1 MFEVARLSPRQR
13 EVYEFIADY
22 SRRHGEAP
30 TLGEMLEHCGLQSKG
45 SLRPILTVLEEHGL
59 IRKRPF
65 KSRGIDVVRWP
76 VEEGQSARP
85 VSGTL
90 LTRTERKVHGYLA
103 EYFEAHHLA
112 PTYEEIQ
119 THLNVASKSTVKQL
133 IDSLETRG
141 VIRRFPRR
149 HRGIELIEWPN
160 DWSRHGQREIPL
172 LGQIAAGH
180 PIHSFTQADS
190 LDVPRDLIGGAG
202 SHYALKVRGDSM
214 RDEGILDGDY
224 LVIEGRETARNGDI
238 VVALIDDD
246 QATLKRFFLE
256 PNRVRL
262 EPANSSFKPVFI
274 KPPQRLRIQGVVAGV
289 IRKFQR
295 NGDISTIV

>member
-1 MFEVARLSPRQR
+1 MFDAGQLSPRQR

-22 SRRHGEAP
+22 SRRNGEAP
-30 TLGEMLEHCGLQSKG
+30 TLDEMLKHCGLKSKG

-59 IRKRPF
+59 IRRRPF
-65 KSRGIDVVRWP
+65 KSRGIDVVIWP
-76 VEEGQSARP
+76 VNQGQRPRP

-90 LTRTERKVHGYLA
+90 LTRVEREVHGYLA
-103 EYFEAHHLA
+103 EYFDAHHLA

-133 IDSLETRG
+133 VDSLENRG
-141 VIRRFPRR
+141 VIRKLPRR

-160 DWSRHGQREIPL
+160 SWAHNIQGEIPL

-180 PIHSFTQADS
+180 PIHSFPQADT
-190 LDVPRDLIGGAG
+190 LEVPRDIVGAG

-214 RDEGILDGDY
+214 RDDGILDGDY
-224 LVIEGRETARNGDI
+224 LVIEGRETARNGEI
-238 VVALIDDD
+238 VVALIDEE

-256 PNRVRL
+256 SNRVRL

-274 KPPQRLRIQGVVAGV
+274 KPPQRVRIQGVVAAV
-289 IRKFQR
+289 IRKFNQ
-295 NGDISTIV
+295 NGKVSTIV